1 MQLSG
6 FLQFVIC
13 FPDTLFHVKARC
25 TFADMKF
32 VGEENENKYDT
43 IHRLMI
49 SLKLKIVKFVIFISL
64 PFD

>member
-25 TFADMKF
+25 TFADVKF
-32 VGEENENKYDT
+32 VGEENENKFDT
-43 IHRLMI
+43 IHQI
-49 SLKLKIVKFVIFISL
+49 DDFT
-64 PFD
+64 